1 MSWSANEVEGLAAKA
16 ARGAGAPPEQAAWFG
31 RATAVHLAQARDDA
45 DMMAALNAL
54 PGGPVI
60 DVHLSIMAL
69 LTECDADGTATGHI
83 AGPEGLVRSYLEA
96 LPFEVAFL
104 QQNQGGTQ
112 VTLQAQRPRTTL
124 PATRCNL
131 SPTLLETMRSLA
143 ARTFVPETESSR
155 QAGAGAG
162 LLDND

>member
-31 RATAVHLAQARDDA
+31 RATAVHLAKARDDE
-45 DMMAALNAL
+45 DVSAALNAL

-60 DVHLSIMAL
+60 DVHLSITAL
-69 LTECDADGTATGHI
+69 LTGCDAEGKATGHI
-83 AGPEGLVRSYLEA
+83 VGPEGLVRSYLEA
-96 LPFEVAFL
+96 LPFDVTL
-104 QQNQGGTQ
+104 VQQNQGDTQ
-112 VTLQAQRPRTTL
+112 VTLQAQRPSTTL
-124 PATRCNL
+124 AATRCTL
-131 SPTLLETMRSLA
+131 SPTLLETMRTLA